1 MRSGTSA
8 SKYSFWLC
16 WMCLAEFSEGGAGH
30 RLCEKPEFSHSKWEF
45 HTKDIVQDFRGSCV
59 TFRDTPAVLFYQLT
73 LDLDIRVL
81 V

>member
-1 MRSGTSA
+1 
-8 SKYSFWLC
+8 
-16 WMCLAEFSEGGAGH
+16 MCLAEFSEGGAGH

-73 LDLDIRVL
+73 LEHAGFGLITCTYFIITSIISL
-81 V
+81 